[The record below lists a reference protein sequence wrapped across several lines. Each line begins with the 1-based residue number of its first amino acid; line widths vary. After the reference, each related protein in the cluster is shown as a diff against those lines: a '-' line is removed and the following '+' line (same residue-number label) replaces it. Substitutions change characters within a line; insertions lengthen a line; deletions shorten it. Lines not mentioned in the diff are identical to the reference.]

1 MNGLASQYKESIH
14 LSLCLV
20 CDKDGVINVCV
31 WLYSND
37 DPVI

>member
-1 MNGLASQYKESIH
+1 MFKFV
-14 LSLCLV
+14 CLV

-37 DPVI
+37 VPVIRIQLKV